1 VEGGMTRAYDLI
13 VMGGGPGGTSAAI
26 TAAREGWRVLLVE
39 RGRFPRHKVCG
50 EFVSTESLALLK
62 WLLGDSQQDLLGRA
76 LPLSESR
83 LLLDG
88 RMVRV
93 PVNPPAASIARYDLD
108 LALWNAAEC
117 AGVTALQE
125 TTVQG
130 IEGENPFRVAT
141 SAGEFCG
148 RAVINATGRWSNL
161 RRAGNHSTGTRWL
174 GLKAHFHGD
183 LQPTVDL
190 YFFEGGYCGVQP
202 VRSPDGSTLLNA
214 CALVRPGVA
223 ATLEEVLYRHP
234 LLAARSRCW
243 RVVFAPVST
252 FPVILRQPIP
262 VSGSVLNAGDAAG
275 FVDPFVGDGIALA
288 LRGGNIAASNLFA
301 FLHGQSQLK
310 QSLERYQRD
319 YRHSLRPAY
328 RASSLLR
335 RFLGV
340 PRGLRGALLS
350 ACESSP
356 SLARYL
362 VQASRSKAVASH
374 QDLHQ

>member
-1 VEGGMTRAYDLI
+1 MTRSYDLI

-26 TAAREGWRVLLVE
+26 TAARAGWRVLLLE
-39 RGRFPRHKVCG
+39 RGHFPRHKVCG
-50 EFVSTESLALLK
+50 EFISTESLALLK
-62 WLLGDSQQDLLGRA
+62 WLLGDSQQALLQRA

-88 RMVRV
+88 RMIRV

-108 LALWNAAEC
+108 LALWNAAQN
-117 AGVTALQE
+117 AGVTALHE
-125 TTVQG
+125 ATVQG
-130 IEGENPFRVAT
+130 ITSDNPFRVAT

-161 RRAGNHSTGTRWL
+161 KLFENHSTGFRWL

-183 LQPTVDL
+183 LEPSVDL

-223 ATLEEVLYRHP
+223 STLEEVLDRHP
-234 LLAARSRCW
+234 LLAVRSRTW
-243 RVVFAPVST
+243 TAAFAPVST

-262 VSGSVLNAGDAAG
+262 VSGSMLNTGDAAG
-275 FVDPFVGDGIALA
+275 FVDPFIGDGIALA
-288 LRGGNIAASNLFA
+288 LRGGNLAARNVA
-301 FLHGQSQLK
+301 TFLCGQSHLK
-310 QSLERYQRD
+310 QSLEGYERA
-319 YRHSLRPAY
+319 YRRFLRPAY

-335 RFLGV
+335 RFLAV

-350 ACESSP
+350 ACENSP
-356 SLARYL
+356 RLARYL
-362 VQASRSKAVASH
+362 VEVTRSKAVELN
-374 QDLHQ
+374 QDLQQQS